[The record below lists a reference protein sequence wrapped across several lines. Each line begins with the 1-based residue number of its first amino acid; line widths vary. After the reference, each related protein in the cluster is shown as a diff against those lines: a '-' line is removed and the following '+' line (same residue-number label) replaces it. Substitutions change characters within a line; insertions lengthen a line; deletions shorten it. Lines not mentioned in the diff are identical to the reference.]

1 MIDPGLIQKF
11 VRLISA
17 QTGLY
22 IREQDRPILARKIA
36 SRMKSLQLT
45 DAQQYYQVLAS
56 VSTNSNSPPAKSAHR
71 EWRQLIRLLTTIESY
86 FFRDKGQF
94 FLLRH
99 HLLPELIQHRRD
111 VARLAENA
119 TKPSLRIWSAGC
131 STGEEAYSLAILVS
145 ELIPDLDR
153 WDILI
158 VGTDIN
164 DKALEKARR
173 GVYGPW
179 SFRLVDEQ
187 LKRQYFHQNR
197 YELEIDDRIK
207 KIVTFQYGNLV
218 CDDFPN
224 SNPNLDR
231 IDLIL
236 CRNVFIY
243 FDPISISK
251 VLDKFYRALRERG
264 YLMTAHAELHGIGLG
279 KFLSKMF
286 PQSVVYQRP
295 PEGEPQLAN
304 VPASNER
311 AFPLRSLPPLPY
323 QQPWA
328 SPSPSSAPPRYSSR
342 PTRRPVPPAT
352 ETRSPRPNGDSNA
365 ELAEACFREATVAFV
380 NGAYLKAIDAAGRA
394 TDLQPRYFDAYYL
407 LARSHANLGDYN
419 RAIYYCQQALQIDA
433 IAVAPYYLLAHI
445 AEEQGNID
453 KAKTLFKRIIYLEPN
468 SIFAYLELGSIYDK
482 EGNYNR
488 AVKMRTTALELLQEL
503 PRDRTLDPD
512 SRLTVADLIQQVRKM
527 LKI

>member
-11 VRLISA
+11 VRLIST

-36 SRMKSLQLT
+36 SRMKSLQLS
-45 DAQQYYQVLAS
+45 DAHQYYQVLAS
-56 VSTNSNSPPAKSAHR
+56 VSTNSNSAHR

-111 VARLAENA
+111 VARLAANA

-187 LKRQYFHQNR
+187 LKRQHFHQNR

-224 SNPNLDR
+224 SNSNLAQ

-243 FDPISISK
+243 FDPLSISK
-251 VLDKFYRALRERG
+251 VLDKFYRTLREHG

-279 KFLSKMF
+279 HLSAKMF
-286 PQSVVYQRP
+286 PQSVVYQRHP
-295 PEGEPQLAN
+295 NSEPQPAN
-304 VPASNER
+304 VPTSNGR
-311 AFPLRSLPPLPY
+311 AFPLRSLPPLPD
-323 QQPWA
+323 QPPLT
-328 SPSPSSAPPRYSSR
+328 SPSPTPTPPRSSCYSPLPAKRSAPPTPKR
-342 PTRRPVPPAT
+342 
-352 ETRSPRPNGDSNA
+352 RSPRPSGESNA
-365 ELAEACFREATVAFV
+365 ELAEACFRDATVAFV
-380 NGAYLKAIDAAGRA
+380 NGAYLKAIDTAERA

-433 IAVAPYYLLAHI
+433 IAVSPYYLLAHI

-453 KAKTLFKRIIYLEPN
+453 KAKTLFKRIIYLEPS

-482 EGNYNR
+482 EGDRNR

-503 PRDRTLDPD
+503 PPDRTLDPD
-512 SRLTVADLIQQVRKM
+512 NRLTAADLIQQVRKM

>member
-36 SRMKSLQLT
+36 SRMKSLQVS
-45 DAQQYYQVLAS
+45 DAHQYYQVLAS
-56 VSTNSNSPPAKSAHR
+56 VSTNSNSAPTKSAYR

-111 VARLAENA
+111 VARLAANA

-164 DKALEKARR
+164 DKALEKARC

-251 VLDKFYRALRERG
+251 VLDKFYRALREHG

-304 VPASNER
+304 GPASNER
-311 AFPLRSLPPLPY
+311 AFPLRSLLPLPDQPPLT
-323 QQPWA
+323 
-328 SPSPSSAPPRYSSR
+328 SPSPTPTPPSRY
-342 PTRRPVPPAT
+342 
-352 ETRSPRPNGDSNA
+352 SPRPSGESNA

-433 IAVAPYYLLAHI
+433 IAVSPYYLLAHI

-482 EGNYNR
+482 EGDRNR

-503 PRDRTLDPD
+503 PPDRTLDPD
-512 SRLTVADLIQQVRKM
+512 NRLTATDLIQQVRKM
-527 LKI
+527 LKT